1 MAESLRAKIAA
12 GGAVAGSFV
21 NMDSPALIEVLA
33 LSGVDFV
40 VVDCEHS
47 AVTPL
52 AAEHHYRTA
61 EAHGIPVLTR
71 IGENV
76 PQLVQ
81 KYLDAGSQGVQM
93 PLVNTAAEAK
103 RVVDAVKYPPLGKRG
118 LAAVRVNQFGMKGPM
133 ADYVARANANTLVV
147 VQLETLEAIANADE
161 IVAVDGVDVVFLG
174 PMDLSVALGLTG
186 QVKHA
191 KVLETIERLARKAEA
206 AGKVAGTI
214 ARNVDDYTY
223 WRERGVRYLLT
234 GVTNLLAE
242 AAGRF
247 ASTIKTAEA
256 AWVTVRGPARR

>member
-1 MAESLRAKIAA
+1 MADGLRAKLAA

-33 LSGVDFV
+33 LAGVDFV

-47 AVTPL
+47 AITAL

-61 EAHGIPVLTR
+61 EAHGMPVLTR

-93 PLVNTAAEAK
+93 PLVNTAAEAR
-103 RVVDAVKYPPLGKRG
+103 RVVDAVKYPPLGARG
-118 LAAVRVNQFGMKGPM
+118 LAAVRANQYGMRGPM
-133 ADYVARANANTLVV
+133 ADYVARANATTLVV
-147 VQLETLEAIANADE
+147 VQIETLTAIANADE
-161 IVAVDGVDVVFLG
+161 IVAVDGVDVIFLG
-174 PMDLSVALGLTG
+174 PTDLSVALGVTG

-191 KVLETIERLARKAEA
+191 TVLETIERVARKAQA

-214 ARNVDDYTY
+214 ARNADDYTY

-234 GVTNLLAE
+234 GVNNLLAE
-242 AAGRF
+242 AAGRY

-256 AWVTVRGPARR
+256 AWVTAHGASRR